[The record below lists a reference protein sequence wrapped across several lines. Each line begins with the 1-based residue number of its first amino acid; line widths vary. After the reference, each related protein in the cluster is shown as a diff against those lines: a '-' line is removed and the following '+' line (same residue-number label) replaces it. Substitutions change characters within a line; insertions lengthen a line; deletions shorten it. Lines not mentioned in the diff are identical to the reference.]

1 MGPDY
6 HDNTG
11 GRPRA
16 VYKPREIDVPDV
28 VLPFAGTQETASR
41 NEALPEGWDIVW
53 PNRIRER
60 RECLRISS
68 TAELAQLAG
77 HISYQRLCKLERG
90 IAVARMSEL
99 ELLAAPL
106 QCAPDDL
113 TLPALS
119 LSETVRWKS
128 EWGSARVEGGD
139 HNAVVLAAFVRKLV
153 EDVGLTRDNI
163 ARQAREQGITST
175 SNPFKG
181 IWHAEKPVDRWP
193 DNTMRLIMYLAA
205 AGTWSQVLCR
215 AAEAYAAGA
224 LAEQVASVRRPRVRY
239 APEDP
244 DRRAPWTYAI
254 DPFRHRRSRR
264 IHISGFS
271 TGLPMSATERQK
283 IEKRQAKQEL
293 IDETTRIC
301 RRIIDWTTSSS
312 DLETR
317 LRRLIP
323 ADKDGVSSLIRELD
337 DATLTISAAR
347 ARVIHLSHKTR
358 IHAPTAAA
366 LLGITDARFY
376 QLRRADRTTVDCT
389 GFSKTRGR
397 QAN

>member
-6 HDNTG
+6 HDRTG
-11 GRPRA
+11 ARPRA
-16 VYKPREIDVPDV
+16 VYRPRSIAVPDV
-28 VLPFAGTQETASR
+28 IQPIAGSHGETGG
-41 NEALPEGWDIVW
+41 NEALPEGWEIVW

-60 RECLRISS
+60 RECLRID
-68 TAELAQLAG
+68 TAARLAEVAG

-90 IAVARMSEL
+90 ITIARMSEL
-99 ELLAAPL
+99 ELLATPL
-106 QCAPDDL
+106 QCAPEDL
-113 TLPALS
+113 PLPALS

-139 HNAVVLAAFVRKLV
+139 HNAVVLAAYVRKLV
-153 EDVGLTRDNI
+153 EDTGLNRDSI
-163 ARQAREQGITST
+163 ARQAYEQGAIMTR
-175 SNPFKG
+175 NPFKG

-205 AGTWSQVLCR
+205 SGTWQQVLDR
-215 AAEAYAAGA
+215 AGKAYAAGA
-224 LAEQVASVRRPRVRY
+224 LAKQVADVRRPRVRY

-254 DPFRHRRSRR
+254 DPFRHRQPRH

-271 TGLPMSATERQK
+271 TGLGMSETERQNL
-283 IEKRQAKQEL
+283 EKRRLKQDL
-293 IDETTRIC
+293 IDKTTRLC
-301 RRIIDWTTSSS
+301 RRVIDWTTSSS
-312 DLETR
+312 DPGTR

-323 ADKDGVSSLIRELD
+323 ADKDGVSYLCNELD
-337 DATLTISAAR
+337 DAALTIAAAR

-366 LLGITDARFY
+366 LLGITNARFY
-376 QLRRADRTTVDCT
+376 QLRQADRTTVACS
-389 GFSKTRGR
+389 GLSKARGR
-397 QAN
+397 HSN